1 MGEWLL
7 SGQGLVSFFFL
18 SLFLCLNV
26 HVCTCSCARACV
38 CTMAHTWRSE
48 VNLIYWSAPSILFEA
63 RSILFATVV
72 CPPGWLSCELRK
84 DSPVSASHPC
94 SVLATWPPW
103 SAGPGALCVSV
114 LTPLVLVPRGCH
126 GCLYIPPTLPL
137 FHEDTQASV

>member
-1 MGEWLL
+1 MGKVLFL
-7 SGQGLVSFFFL
+7 FFF
-18 SLFLCLNV
+18 FKFIFVVEC
-26 HVCTCSCARACV
+26 ACV
-38 CTMAHTWRSE
+38 YMFMCKGTRVYYGTYVE
-48 VNLIYWSAPSILFEA
+48 VRGQPHILVYIQPHILFEA

-72 CPPGWLSCELRK
+72 CPPGWLSCELGK

-103 SAGPGALCVSV
+103 SAGPGALCVGV

-126 GCLYIPPTLPL
+126 DYLYIPPTLPL